1 MTKDKNC
8 SVVFTGHVD
17 HGKSS
22 VIGRLMYETGTLADG
37 KFNEVKKACENR
49 GKEFE
54 WSFLLDAFQAERD
67 QSVTIDTTRVY
78 LSLKNTNIEI
88 IDAPGHV
95 DFIKNMITGAVNAS
109 KAVLIIDASRGIE
122 EQTLRHT
129 FILKLIGIDNI
140 CVFINKID
148 LINYDKRK
156 IVALSSKVFSYL
168 RHVGFGDVK
177 VIAGSA
183 KGGENLFKYNFTSNL
198 AYKKSLVDYMVSST
212 EHSSVREKFKFI
224 VQDIY
229 KFTQKRI
236 IVGKVISGRAAIG
249 GKVRIHPNERLST
262 IKSFPDWKNK
272 SKRTINS
279 GESAC
284 IEIQDDI
291 FVDRGDLITDQ
302 YKPLVSDR
310 FFCNLFSIS
319 GQDLKEG
326 QKFNLRYLTKD
337 VAVQI
342 VKIESVLNPIADKLI
357 DGKNIPQNHYA
368 KVQLQSNEL
377 LSLDAEKSQN
387 TTKRFVLSDDFRV
400 AALGFFED
408 DDFRKIEKERTTK
421 SQNITHV
428 FHEISAKEREKKSGH
443 GGGVLW
449 FTGLSASGK
458 STLGNRVE
466 KILFDKGY
474 NVTLLDGD
482 NLRFGLNNDL
492 GFSEK
497 DRDENIR
504 RAAEVSSLF
513 ARRGFLVISTFISPY
528 DKQRANARKIIG
540 KNFHEI
546 YVKASL
552 KNCEKR
558 DPKGL
563 YKKARRGEIQ
573 MFSGI
578 SAPYEEPGNPELL
591 LNTNRVN
598 IEKCTEKLVGYV
610 KNHFRIIG

>member
-1 MTKDKNC
+1 MVKDKNY
-8 SVVFTGHVD
+8 SIIFTGHVD

-22 VIGRLMYETGTLADG
+22 VIGRLMHEAGALADG
-37 KFNEVKKACENR
+37 KFEEIQKACKNR

-67 QSVTIDTTRVY
+67 QSITIDTTRVY

-109 KAVLIIDASRGIE
+109 KAILIVDASRGIE

-129 FILKLIGIDNI
+129 FILKLIGIDNL
-140 CVFINKID
+140 CVFLNKVD

-156 IVALSSKVFSYL
+156 IAALASKIL
-168 RHVGFGDVK
+168 AHLKNVGFREVK
-177 VIAGSA
+177 VMAGSA
-183 KGGENLFKYNFTSNL
+183 RGGENLFRYNFANNL
-198 AYKKSLVDYMVSST
+198 SYKKSLVDYMISDVDRLS
-212 EHSSVREKFKFI
+212 HHGKFKFI
-224 VQDIY
+224 VQDVY

-236 IVGKVISGRAAIG
+236 ISGKVISGKATIG
-249 GKVRIHPNERLST
+249 SKIKIHPNERISR
-262 IKSFPDWKNK
+262 IKSFPSWRSKDK
-272 SKRTINS
+272 SKKSINP

-284 IEIQDDI
+284 IEMVDDV
-291 FVDRGDLITDQ
+291 FVDRGDLITGE
-302 YKPLVSDR
+302 YKPLVSVS

-319 GQDLKEG
+319 KKNLREG

-342 VKIESVLNPIADKLI
+342 VKIESILNPITDKLVR
-357 DGKNIPQNHYA
+357 GKGIPQNHYS
-368 KVQLQSNEL
+368 KVLLQSDEL
-377 LSLDAEKSQN
+377 LSFDTEESQN
-387 TTKRFVLSDDFRV
+387 ITKRFVLSDDFKV

-408 DDFRKIEKERTTK
+408 DDFRRIEKERTTK

-428 FHEISAKEREKKSGH
+428 FHEISAKEREIKSGH
-443 GGGVLW
+443 AGGVLW

-458 STLGNRVE
+458 STLGNRIE
-466 KILFDKGY
+466 KILFDRGY
-474 NVTLLDGD
+474 SVTLLDGD

-492 GFSEK
+492 GFSEE
-497 DRDENIR
+497 DRNENIR

-528 DKQRANARKIIG
+528 NIQRANARKIIG
-540 KNFHEI
+540 KNFHEVYI
-546 YVKASL
+546 KASL
-552 KNCEKR
+552 QNCEKR

-563 YKKARRGEIQ
+563 YKKARSGEIR

-578 SAPYEEPGNPELL
+578 SAPYESPTSPELIL
-591 LNTNRVN
+591 KENYFL
-598 IEKCTEKLVGYV
+598 IKHK
-610 KNHFRIIG
+610 

>member
-1 MTKDKNC
+1 M
-8 SVVFTGHVD
+8 
-17 HGKSS
+17 
-22 VIGRLMYETGTLADG
+22 
-37 KFNEVKKACENR
+37 
-49 GKEFE
+49 
-54 WSFLLDAFQAERD
+54 
-67 QSVTIDTTRVY
+67 
-78 LSLKNTNIEI
+78 
-88 IDAPGHV
+88 
-95 DFIKNMITGAVNAS
+95 
-109 KAVLIIDASRGIE
+109 
-122 EQTLRHT
+122 
-129 FILKLIGIDNI
+129 
-140 CVFINKID
+140 
-148 LINYDKRK
+148 
-156 IVALSSKVFSYL
+156 
-168 RHVGFGDVK
+168 
-177 VIAGSA
+177 
-183 KGGENLFKYNFTSNL
+183 
-198 AYKKSLVDYMVSST
+198 
-212 EHSSVREKFKFI
+212 
-224 VQDIY
+224 
-229 KFTQKRI
+229 
-236 IVGKVISGRAAIG
+236 
-249 GKVRIHPNERLST
+249 
-262 IKSFPDWKNK
+262 
-272 SKRTINS
+272 
-279 GESAC
+279 
-284 IEIQDDI
+284 
-291 FVDRGDLITDQ
+291 
-302 YKPLVSDR
+302 
-310 FFCNLFSIS
+310 
-319 GQDLKEG
+319 
-326 QKFNLRYLTKD
+326 
-337 VAVQI
+337 
-342 VKIESVLNPIADKLI
+342 I
-357 DGKNIPQNHYA
+357 DGKNIPQNHFA
-368 KVQLQSNEL
+368 KVLLQSNEL

-578 SAPYEEPGNPELL
+578 SAPYQEPGNPELL

>member
-1 MTKDKNC
+1 MTKDKDC
-8 SVVFTGHVD
+8 SVIFTGHVD

-22 VIGRLMYETGTLADG
+22 VIGRLMYETGMLADS
-37 KFNEVKKACENR
+37 KFDEVKKACKHR

-109 KAVLIIDASRGIE
+109 KAVLIVDASRGIE

-129 FILKLIGIDNI
+129 FILKLIGIDNL

-156 IVALSSKVFSYL
+156 ITTLSAKILSHL
-168 RHVGFGDVK
+168 RHVGFGKVR

-183 KGGENLFKYNFTSNL
+183 KGGENLFRYNFSSNL
-198 AYKKSLVDYMVSST
+198 TYKKSLVDYMISGTERFST
-212 EHSSVREKFKFI
+212 QEKFKFI

-236 IVGKVISGRAAIG
+236 IVGKVISGKATIG
-249 GKVRIHPNERLST
+249 GKIKIYPNERIST
-262 IKSFPDWKNK
+262 IKSFPDWKGK
-272 SKRTINS
+272 SKRSVNS

-284 IEIQDDI
+284 IEIQDDV
-291 FVDRGDLITDQ
+291 FVDRGDLITDR

-319 GQDLKEG
+319 NQDLREG
-326 QKFNLRYLTKD
+326 QKFSLRYLTKD

-342 VKIESVLNPIADKLI
+342 VKVESILNPITDKLI
-357 DGKNIPQNHYA
+357 DDKDIPQNHYA
-368 KVQLQSNEL
+368 KVLLQSNEL
-377 LSLDAEKSQN
+377 LSLDTEKSQN
-387 TTKRFVLSDDFRV
+387 ITKRFVLSNNFRV

-408 DDFRKIEKERTTK
+408 DDFRRIEKERTTK

-428 FHEISAKEREKKSGH
+428 FHEISAKERERKSGH
-443 GGGVLW
+443 NGGVLW
-449 FTGLSASGK
+449 LTGLSASGK
-458 STLGNRVE
+458 STLGNRIE

-492 GFSEK
+492 GFSEEE
-497 DRDENIR
+497 RNENIR

-513 ARRGFLVISTFISPY
+513 ARRGFLVIATFISPY
-528 DKQRANARKIIG
+528 DSQRANARKIIG
-540 KNFHEI
+540 KNFHEVYI
-546 YVKASL
+546 KASL

-578 SAPYEEPGNPELL
+578 SAPYEEPNTPELL
-591 LNTNRVN
+591 VNTNKEN
-598 IEKCTEKLVGYV
+598 IDQCTQKLVGYV
-610 KNHFRIIG
+610 NHNFRMIG

>member
-1 MTKDKNC
+1 
-8 SVVFTGHVD
+8 
-17 HGKSS
+17 
-22 VIGRLMYETGTLADG
+22 
-37 KFNEVKKACENR
+37 
-49 GKEFE
+49 
-54 WSFLLDAFQAERD
+54 
-67 QSVTIDTTRVY
+67 
-78 LSLKNTNIEI
+78 
-88 IDAPGHV
+88 
-95 DFIKNMITGAVNAS
+95 
-109 KAVLIIDASRGIE
+109 
-122 EQTLRHT
+122 
-129 FILKLIGIDNI
+129 
-140 CVFINKID
+140 
-148 LINYDKRK
+148 
-156 IVALSSKVFSYL
+156 
-168 RHVGFGDVK
+168 
-177 VIAGSA
+177 
-183 KGGENLFKYNFTSNL
+183 
-198 AYKKSLVDYMVSST
+198 MVSST

-236 IVGKVISGRAAIG
+236 IVGKVISGRAVIG

-279 GESAC
+279 GESVC

-291 FVDRGDLITDQ
+291 FVDRGDLITDR
-302 YKPLVSDR
+302 YKPLVSDS

-368 KVQLQSNEL
+368 KVLLQSNEL

-408 DDFRKIEKERTTK
+408 DDFRRIEKERTTK

-546 YVKASL
+546 YIKASL

-591 LNTNRVN
+591 LNTNKVN
-598 IEKCTEKLVGYV
+598 IEKCTEKLVGYI
-610 KNHFRIIG
+610 KDHFRIVG